1 MFRNGPDANL
11 FSSHPSYD
19 GVFGWN
25 SWPAQNAGNVET
37 NDQTTDDGV
46 WKQAISN
53 SQGKIRIAGLSPI
66 LFKHYAGQN
75 WYRRGEQNLE
85 FRMPELLQDQPDMI
99 EIQTWNDAPESH
111 YIGNIWDEPNT
122 DNTEAQAWFKDY
134 DHKGFQQVLK
144 AFAKAWHGCETT
156 TDNMTPTNGKD
167 VQGAFWHHTLTVN
180 GDCSA
185 DPKGK
190 PQPLPA
196 EDSVSGVVLVA
207 SGKSNL
213 VAVVNNGDR
222 ELGKLTLKEGYN
234 KFKFDNLGAGKVQL
248 EVCECIPDGLGSLFL
263 LFWDRS

>member
-1 MFRNGPDANL
+1 MFRNAPDANL

-25 SWPAQNAGNVET
+25 SWPAQGAGNVET

-46 WKQAISN
+46 WKQAVSN
-53 SQGKIRIAGLSPI
+53 SQGKIRIAGLSPL

-85 FRMPELLQDQPDMI
+85 LRMPELLQDQPDMI

-122 DNTEAQAWFKDY
+122 DNVEAQGWYKDY
-134 DHKGFQQVLK
+134 DHKGYQQVLK
-144 AFAKAWHGCETT
+144 AFAKAWHNCETT
-156 TDNMTPTNGKD
+156 TDNMVPTNGKD
-167 VQGAFWHHTLTVN
+167 VQGTFWHHTLTVD

-190 PQPLPA
+190 PQPLPV

-207 SGKSNL
+207 KGKTNL

-222 ELGKLTLKEGYN
+222 QLGTLQLKEGYN

-248 EVCECIPDGLGSLFL
+248 EVCKCMPWLPL
-263 LFWDRS
+263 LKVGH